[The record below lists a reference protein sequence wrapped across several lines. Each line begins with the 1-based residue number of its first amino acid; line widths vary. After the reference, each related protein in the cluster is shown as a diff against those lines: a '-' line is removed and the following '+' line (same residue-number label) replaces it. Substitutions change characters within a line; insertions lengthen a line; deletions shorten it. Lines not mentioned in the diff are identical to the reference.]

1 MNGSWAADDALKE
14 KSVQALWYVVRPGYM
29 VALFLLGWAAN
40 VALFQRHCIDYGAVL
55 GITKDE
61 MVSVRFLVVLAAFLA
76 LLLSLLRTMAF
87 LHGPSAELLAVVLA
101 GYLLAALVV
110 LGGLPRPAMKH
121 CRWREPFTLALWRCV
136 WPDGSKEIPFAE
148 VLVADGLTSVAKLF
162 FDLTFGTCIVSSCR
176 YRGVETAA
184 LGEVGLG
191 TLSPLARP
199 ELNAAA
205 ELASAVE
212 QCSRSCLPYLA
223 WSVPFLIRARQCVIT
238 ARHAPDALSRDLQRI
253 NLAKYCS
260 ALPVVFFAMCHAR
273 VIPGIS
279 DLSIFTSE
287 DFEVLWALAAI
298 VNSAFSFIW
307 DLVMDWGLLHL
318 MPHKPGNFGLRPV
331 LLYPQP
337 PIVYYLAIVLNFIGR
352 TLWSLRWS
360 EQATI
365 FLGAFFLSSVQ
376 QAAEVLRRCLWR
388 LGTSYAWNGNASARA
403 NVHETT
409 RVFQFDMG
417 QRS

>member
-1 MNGSWAADDALKE
+1 MLYYPAKKLTSFFVG
-14 KSVQALWYVVRPGYM
+14 RPG
-29 VALFLLGWAAN
+29 G
-40 VALFQRHCIDYGAVL
+40 
-55 GITKDE
+55 
-61 MVSVRFLVVLAAFLA
+61 VSNIFRNTSRV
-76 LLLSLLRTMAF
+76 
-87 LHGPSAELLAVVLA
+87 GDKPSA
-101 GYLLAALVV
+101 
-110 LGGLPRPAMKH
+110 P
-121 CRWREPFTLALWRCV
+121 TQ
-136 WPDGSKEIPFAE
+136 
-148 VLVADGLTSVAKLF
+148 
-162 FDLTFGTCIVSSCR
+162 SCR
-176 YRGVETAA
+176 PKVD
-184 LGEVGLG
+184 
-191 TLSPLARP
+191 
-199 ELNAAA
+199 
-205 ELASAVE
+205 

-279 DLSIFTSE
+279 DVSMFTSE

-376 QAAEVLRRCLWR
+376 QAAEVLRRCLW
-388 LGTSYAWNGNASARA
+388 
-403 NVHETT
+403 NVL
-409 RVFQFDMG
+409 RVEWQCICKGKCSDRYRPELLDKITMQEPPLAGPGSMG
-417 QRS
+417 QVLQVEEVGALLSERLFLLVQPKVSEEQFPQMPQYQLDLIFEDSAIQMQAQANKDINTEMLGVDD

>member
-1 MNGSWAADDALKE
+1 M
-14 KSVQALWYVVRPGYM
+14 
-29 VALFLLGWAAN
+29 AN
-40 VALFQRHCIDYGAVL
+40 
-55 GITKDE
+55 
-61 MVSVRFLVVLAAFLA
+61 
-76 LLLSLLRTMAF
+76 
-87 LHGPSAELLAVVLA
+87 LHGPSAEMLATVLVA
-101 GYLLAALVV
+101 YLIVSLMV
-110 LGGLPRPAMKH
+110 LGALPTQVLRH
-121 CRWREPFTLALWRCV
+121 CKWREPFAHALWRCV
-136 WPDGSKEIPFAE
+136 WPDGSKEIPFVE

-162 FDLTFGTCIVSSCR
+162 FDLTFGTCIVGSCR
-176 YRGVETAA
+176 LDRATLETTA

-191 TLSPLARP
+191 TLSPLKRP
-199 ELNAAA
+199 EFTATA
-205 ELASAVE
+205 ELASAVD

-238 ARHAPDALSRDLQRI
+238 AKHAPDAMSRDLQRI

-273 VIPGIS
+273 VVPG
-279 DLSIFTSE
+279 LSEASFLTSE

-298 VNSAFSFIW
+298 VNSAFSFLW

-318 MPHKPGNFGLRPV
+318 MSHKCGNFGLRPV

-337 PIVYYLAIVLNFIGR
+337 AIFYYLAIVLNLIGR

-376 QAAEVLRRCLWR
+376 QAAEVLRRCLW
-388 LGTSYAWNGNASARA
+388 
-403 NVHETT
+403 NVL
-409 RVFQFDMG
+409 RVEWQCICKG
-417 QRS
+417 KCSQRNEKTFPV